1 MSNLEVFTIAEQVA
15 NHLRQEIQRGLLQ
28 GLMPGRNELATQL
41 GFNGKTIEAALKLLE
56 RGGVLQSQGPGRKRR
71 IVEADKLASRATR
84 IAILDYEP
92 LNETEAYTIE
102 MRHLLAEAGHLS
114 FLPINPC
121 SSSRWTCAESPGW
134 WSKLR
139 RTHGSSAPD
148 RGRC

>member
-71 IVEADKLASRATR
+71 IVEADKLASRHADCDPGLRT
-84 IAILDYEP
+84 
-92 LNETEAYTIE
+92 
-102 MRHLLAEAGHLS
+102 AE
-114 FLPINPC
+114 
-121 SSSRWTCAESPGW
+121 R
-134 WSKLR
+134 
-139 RTHGSSAPD
+139 D
-148 RGRC
+148 RGLHDRDAPPFGRGGSPLFFYR